1 MFFCAHCAMSV
12 GCGNRRN
19 QFLHLKSRICFS
31 LQLQFPVLFFFLFFV
46 INNSELFFLR
56 FCWFSYFAVALNAYF
71 HMLLSNFTDG
81 FCYSRLLPQ
90 LAIGCVYSGLCS
102 VLCVL
107 GDLGTGSPIRMRTY
121 SRFGFPRELCKYVF
135 VWLADFC

>member
-1 MFFCAHCAMSV
+1 MFFCAHCAMWKP
-12 GCGNRRN
+12 
-19 QFLHLKSRICFS
+19 QKSIFTFEIS
-31 LQLQFPVLFFFLFFV
+31 YLFFAPVAISRFVFFLLL
-46 INNSELFFLR
+46 IILSCFFLR

-81 FCYSRLLPQ
+81 FCYSRSLPQ